1 MVAFSDIIDF
11 LLTLLTDD
19 AARAEFDENPQQA
32 LQDAGLE
39 GVTAADIRDARLQ
52 LADSGAVTATD
63 DGRGSSYPD
72 GDDPVRE
79 IGYTTQHYVAD
90 ETVVHDDAGH
100 GDLSLVNQGDTFVTI
115 DDRDT
120 LFFQSIS
127 DDDVTINQDNSVN
140 NQLAIQDNDVNVS
153 DDDTTINAEDSF
165 NSDDDLVAIQ
175 DNDVNGGDEVIDIDV
190 TGGVGSGPDEPE
202 ELRTPTSPPSRG
214 RASSTLSR
222 SRASS
227 TPRHPRRTS
236 RPSPGSRRPTSSRST
251 RSRWTRRRTRPTPT
265 TWPPTTSPPTTH
277 CRCEAVV
284 TSDPVAV
291 VERRAPRSP
300 ATTVPTSTRAWPPP
314 TPDCSTSA
322 SGCWWSASSS
332 RARACWSTAWSAHPS
347 ARRSTM
353 SPRPCRPSCGTP
365 THWTSRWSGPTA
377 SASGSRATEL
387 ADRVCEQGNP
397 GNREGWSHAEIGL
410 PRPLLKGGLEI
421 VDTPG
426 VGGLSSVHGA
436 ATMAALPSADAV
448 LLVSDAAQ
456 EYTAPEL
463 EFLAHAASVCPNV
476 ACVITKTDLHP
487 EWRRIVDLDRGHL
500 AAAGINAEIFAVSST
515 LRWHAVLHGDAE
527 LNAESG
533 FPELVGYLRKRVLGQ
548 ADRLARRGVVHDVL
562 AVTEQIGGNLR
573 RRAHGAA
580 GPGGGRRAD
589 PRADRGPGPRDRAEG
604 AVRALAADPQR
615 RHRRPQRRHR
625 LRPARPDAGDQP
637 AGRGRAARRRRPAK
651 VWDQFAGWVEQ
662 EVAAA
667 AAANFIW
674 ATQRVRALA
683 KLVAEH
689 FSDDRD
695 QLLPSLRSHPSDA
708 IRSVRAMTAPA
719 AEAQGVG
726 TKALTGLRGGYM
738 GMLMFGM
745 LGTLVGFSSDQ
756 PGGHRGGRGDGREG
770 HRRRAQEAGH
780 PAAGRGQGRHAPL
793 HRRRD
798 VPGRQGLPRPP
809 ARGAARP
816 ARPLHRAGRPAQAL
830 AAGVAAGRRAGGEG
844 VARRAGGPA
853 GRDRQGAGAAGP
865 GPPAG
870 AGAAAPA
877 GGDPA
882 AAKATAAAR

>member
-1 MVAFSDIIDF
+1 MVAFADIIDF

-90 ETVVHDDAGH
+90 ENVVQNDAGQ

-127 DDDVTINQDNSVN
+127 DDDVTISQDNSVN

-165 NSDDDLVAIQ
+165 NSDDDQVAIQ

-190 TGGVGSGPDEPE
+190 TGGVGSDPDEPE
-202 ELRTPTSPPSRG
+202 APDADLAAISGPSELDAVGAERARRRG
-214 RASSTLSR
+214 ARGGPRGGLRAR
-222 SRASS
+222 GGRRA
-227 TPRHPRRTS
+227 
-236 RPSPGSRRPTSSRST
+236 SRST
-251 RSRWTRRRTRPTPT
+251 RSRWTRRRTTPTPT
-265 TWPPTTSPPTTH
+265 IWLPTTSPPTTH
-277 CRCEAVV
+277 CRCEAVDDR
-284 TSDPVAV
+284 TDPVAV
-291 VERRAPRSP
+291 VERARAAIARYDRPDLDARLAAARARLLDDRTRVLVVGEFKQGKSLLVNGLVGRP
-300 ATTVPTSTRAWPPP
+300 VCPTFDDVATAVPTVVRHADALEIAMVR
-314 TPDCSTSA
+314 PD
-322 SGCWWSASSS
+322 GE
-332 RARACWSTAWSAHPS
+332 RV
-347 ARRSTM
+347 
-353 SPRPCRPSCGTP
+353 GIK
-365 THWTSRWSGPTA
+365 GD
-377 SASGSRATEL
+377 EL
-387 ADRVCEQGNP
+387 ADHVCEQGNP

-410 PRPLLKGGLEI
+410 PRPVLKGGLEI

-436 ATMAALPSADAV
+436 ATTAALPSADAV

-487 EWRRIVDLDRGHL
+487 EWRRIVELDRGHL
-500 AAAGINAEIFAVSST
+500 AAAGINAELFAVSST

-580 GPGGGRRAD
+580 GPGGGRRAQ
-589 PRADRGPGPRDRAEG
+589 PRADRGPGARDRAQG
-604 AVRALAADPQR
+604 ALGALAADPQR

-637 AGRGRAARRRRPAK
+637 ARRGRAARRRRPGEGVGPVRRLGA
-651 VWDQFAGWVEQ
+651 AGGRRGGGRQ
-662 EVAAA
+662 LHLGDAAGARAGQAGRRALLRRPRPAAA
-667 AAANFIW
+667 GAAQRPVRRDPVGAGDDRPGGGG
-674 ATQRVRALA
+674 AGAGHEGADRAARRLHGHADVRDARHVRRVRLA
-683 KLVAEH
+683 
-689 FSDDRD
+689 
-695 QLLPSLRSHPSDA
+695 
-708 IRSVRAMTAPA
+708 
-719 AEAQGVG
+719 
-726 TKALTGLRGGYM
+726 
-738 GMLMFGM
+738 
-745 LGTLVGFSSDQ
+745 DQ
-756 PGGHRGGRGDGREG
+756 PGRHRGGHRDGREG
-770 HRRRAQEAGH
+770 RSATSARSSSPG
-780 PAAGRGQGRHAPL
+780 GRTR
-793 HRRRD
+793 
-798 VPGRQGLPRPP
+798 PRPP
-809 ARGAARP
+809 CAA
-816 ARPLHRAGRPAQAL
+816 
-830 AAGVAAGRRAGGEG
+830 
-844 VARRAGGPA
+844 
-853 GRDRQGAGAAGP
+853 
-865 GPPAG
+865 
-870 AGAAAPA
+870 
-877 GGDPA
+877 
-882 AAKATAAAR
+882 TSTT